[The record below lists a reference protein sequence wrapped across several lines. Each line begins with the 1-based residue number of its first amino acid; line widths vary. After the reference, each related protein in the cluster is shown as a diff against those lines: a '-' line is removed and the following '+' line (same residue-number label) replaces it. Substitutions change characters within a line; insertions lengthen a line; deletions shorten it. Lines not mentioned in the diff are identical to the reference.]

1 MKIYKGIDNEVIESV
16 FIALLFISFACAILY
31 IVVSSR
37 KNEAIK
43 DSYIGKTIVL
53 NNDTLII
60 VEHSQDRYIL
70 SNNLKVNRKLIEK

>member
-1 MKIYKGIDNEVIESV
+1 MKKYKGIDSEVLENV
-16 FIALLFISFACAILY
+16 FIVLLFISFACAILY

-53 NNDTLII
+53 NNDTLVI

>member
-1 MKIYKGIDNEVIESV
+1 MKKYKGIDSEVLESV
-16 FIALLFISFACAILY
+16 FIVLLFISFACAILY